1 MTLLRSARF
10 PAILLLVAAALGL
23 ALANSA
29 AADTAFAIQHA
40 HLGLPGTPFDLS
52 VGHWISDG
60 LLAVFFFVVAVE
72 LQFELTAGELRS
84 ARRAVQ
90 PAIAALGGVIVPIAV
105 YVAIAGPSGLTA
117 GWPVSTATDIAFALG
132 ILAVF
137 GRGLPPTVR
146 VFLLALAILD
156 DIVGILFI
164 AVLFAH
170 GVNLWLLGLALVAT
184 VAFGVVSRMLGG
196 PRFRP
201 LVVLLVVLA
210 LCTWALVL
218 ASGVHA
224 TIAGVLLGLA
234 VAQQPGV
241 RARHLLEP
249 WVNGIVLPLFA
260 LSAALVAIPAV
271 GDGLSPVF
279 WGILVALPVGK
290 LVGITGAGWLAQR
303 LLGGAGQPRLA
314 MGDLVAAGALGGV
327 GFTVSLLLAALAF
340 ADSAVLRDE
349 AILGVLAGSIVSL
362 VVAAVVV
369 SLRARHH
376 RRAATAG

>member
-90 PAIAALGGVIVPIAV
+90 PAIAALGGVIAPIAV
-105 YVAIAGPSGLTA
+105 YVAITGPSGLTA
-117 GWPVSTATDIAFALG
+117 GWPVPTATDIAFALG

-170 GVNLWLLGLALVAT
+170 GVNLWLLALALAAT
-184 VAFGVVSRMLGG
+184 VAFGVLSRMLGG
-196 PRFRP
+196 PRSRL

-234 VAQQPGV
+234 IAQQPGV

-290 LVGITGAGWLAQR
+290 LVGIAGAGWLAQR